1 MGLVMS
7 PGSVVAQLNQMN
19 QNLQEGIGNAAHA
32 LGTVTALQNTESVLI
47 GESYD
52 SVRAYYSTL
61 HVPLLQGMILFAQ
74 MLIQE
79 NNNYKSCIQSH
90 LAGIGYI
97 DEDELERDKE
107 NIQRQIN
114 HVYSLMSVS
123 KLSYSSYLGC
133 LQNALALVEKKL
145 RQIDDF
151 LGASAGLYAGMDS
164 YQINIRN
171 GLKEIG
177 GKHFDRATG
186 KYDLAAVKLGWKK
199 DLQRQVVQRDING
212 NEKYSHDERLDELCL
227 EYIRNNMPQLL
238 QVENASKLPSEVVE
252 KIKRNLEI
260 KYTAALK
267 RYLLEEESVAI
278 SVYVNGSG
286 IPSDIMQIYRE
297 NIERQLSNIIV
308 KIDESGIVKF
318 CKVITI
324 GGWLKLYSVPTV
336 DGVMRCVE
344 QNPKAN
350 IYDWGMPEDLCING
364 KMQEGDITS
373 VYRDIVIS
381 ATGKEPIVNVLED
394 SKLYTD
400 AEGRYYVAVGPNIM
414 NPNHQPEQKITVEE
428 MNYGT
433 KIDIVVLDENTQQ
446 QYYIPAVVA
455 DVKAHTYPDGN
466 YQTNLTFPYGEAGS
480 GDNADGSTVEFIG
493 YNIPDQTVN
502 VTNNYRIQ
510 EIIVY
515 DGEVNY

>member
-199 DLQRQVVQRDING
+199 GIRCVNGMDSETKFNNKTDISDEKLRKLLENDLREDEVKYIDEIIEFSVQNRYAILNIIT
-212 NEKYSHDERLDELCL
+212 NEKI
-227 EYIRNNMPQLL
+227 YI
-238 QVENASKLPSEVVE
+238 PSEVRD
-252 KIKRNLEI
+252 KCKRILINQIHEDTELI
-260 KYTAALK
+260 A
-267 RYLLEEESVAI
+267 
-278 SVYVNGSG
+278 
-286 IPSDIMQIYRE
+286 IMQRVDMSNTGLNVPNGWDKDFISYSNCAQMNYYFRQYRM
-297 NIERQLSNIIV
+297 NDDD
-308 KIDESGIVKF
+308 KILFLGQVYKESGGGSLQIEKLTYSEKWELLDKEYNEELLHAYIQETGKSLNNIMYRGYGPLQMTHQETYEEFANYIFEKYGDQKGSDDIKDMGVYSQSLHNNYSWESSFWFWNIYKGYIE
-318 CKVITI
+318 KETSDDATHTVLGYNATDEDLSERSQITEVIREA
-324 GGWLKLYSVPTV
+324 WYE
-336 DGVMRCVE
+336 E
-344 QNPKAN
+344 QN
-350 IYDWGMPEDLCING
+350 
-364 KMQEGDITS
+364 
-373 VYRDIVIS
+373 
-381 ATGKEPIVNVLED
+381 
-394 SKLYTD
+394 
-400 AEGRYYVAVGPNIM
+400 
-414 NPNHQPEQKITVEE
+414 
-428 MNYGT
+428 
-433 KIDIVVLDENTQQ
+433 
-446 QYYIPAVVA
+446 
-455 DVKAHTYPDGN
+455 
-466 YQTNLTFPYGEAGS
+466 
-480 GDNADGSTVEFIG
+480 
-493 YNIPDQTVN
+493 
-502 VTNNYRIQ
+502 
-510 EIIVY
+510 
-515 DGEVNY
+515 